1 MTNETRRRKMR
12 EALMAKARQLQE
24 ADRQRRL
31 ETIGQI
37 CEARRN
43 LKKPYSPEVGMALFR
58 DLFGNER
65 HTATIGNE

>member
-1 MTNETRRRKMR
+1 MNDDNRRRQMR
-12 EALMAKARQLQE
+12 DALMAKAKHMQE
-24 ADRQRRL
+24 ADRKRRL

-43 LKKPYSPEVGMALFR
+43 LKKPYSPEVGVALFR